1 MIIRLKKIN
10 LIIFILFFFLGSLE
24 ANQIF
29 DIKKSVKDND
39 FSNFISEFGDP
50 EKDSK
55 FSNIFFEKS
64 FEDIQSFIKAL
75 PNRSPNPVIQ
85 KIIYDL
91 LTAKKRLNR
100 NFISKGQDEK
110 IFELLV
116 SQLFETGRISE
127 IELYYSQSTNLNN
140 NEYILK
146 KMIEGN
152 LLRNRHNEACKILD
166 TTANQSPEVFGKIII
181 ICDILNNRY
190 EEAKLGLLLLKEQN
204 NPGDTFFIDLAY
216 SLMSEDDLND
226 SENLKKNLE
235 QIKSLNPI
243 IMSSL
248 QYADISPNYEQVEN
262 LNTSGLL
269 FILSNPAVEIDIKIF
284 CAELL
289 VKQGRIG
296 FDFLSEA
303 YLLPRFGSEDLE
315 NSLKIYKTLSPAKAR
330 PLLYQ
335 AIVAEKNDEIRL
347 QKIIALLKTS
357 IIDDLFSPISNL
369 IANLIKLDE
378 DLATTENLLLI
389 SKVFQSQKDFFNANS
404 VLDRIKN
411 QSYESLIFRKISV
424 ELAKYL
430 NNKLVNDPSLE
441 ENISKLTKLE
451 RISSEKHKKIIMNL
465 ILNYNLNQNM
475 MNQLKKIAFQNS
487 EKLSD
492 YSVQKLFL
500 AQNFSEKNDLFNSLS
515 IFFDIVGNN
524 NIKNLDLLQTYQ
536 ILLILKNLGFDDEL
550 KELSKSII
558 E

>member
-1 MIIRLKKIN
+1 M
-10 LIIFILFFFLGSLE
+10 
-24 ANQIF
+24 
-29 DIKKSVKDND
+29 
-39 FSNFISEFGDP
+39 
-50 EKDSK
+50 
-55 FSNIFFEKS
+55 
-64 FEDIQSFIKAL
+64 
-75 PNRSPNPVIQ
+75 
-85 KIIYDL
+85 
-91 LTAKKRLNR
+91 TAKKKLNR
-100 NFISKGQDEK
+100 NFISKEQDEK

-152 LLRNRHNEACKILD
+152 LLRNRHNEACKILNA
-166 TTANQSPEVFGKIII
+166 TANQSPEVFGKIII

-315 NSLKIYKTLSPAKAR
+315 NSLKLYKTLSPAKAR

-335 AIVAEKNDEIRL
+335 SIIAEKNDEMRL

-378 DLATTENLLLI
+378 GLATTENLLLI

-404 VLDRIKN
+404 VLDRIKD
-411 QSYESLIFRKISV
+411 QSYENLIFREISV

-451 RISSEKHKKIIMNL
+451 KINSEKHKKIIMNL

-515 IFFDIVGNN
+515 IF
-524 NIKNLDLLQTYQ
+524 
-536 ILLILKNLGFDDEL
+536 LI
-550 KELSKSII
+550 
-558 E
+558 

>member
-10 LIIFILFFFLGSLE
+10 LIILILFFFLGSLE

-29 DIKKSVKDND
+29 DIKKSVKDNEHG
-39 FSNFISEFGDP
+39 NFISEFGDP

-55 FSNIFFEKS
+55 FSLIFFEKS
-64 FEDIQSFIKAL
+64 FEDIQSFIKAI

-91 LTAKKRLNR
+91 LTAKKKLNR
-100 NFISKGQDEK
+100 NFISKEQDEK

-226 SENLKKNLE
+226 SENLKKT
-235 QIKSLNPI
+235 SLNQL
-243 IMSSL
+243 L
-248 QYADISPNYEQVEN
+248 QYADISPNYGV
-262 LNTSGLL
+262 L
-269 FILSNPAVEIDIKIF
+269 FFSNPAVEIDIKIF

-296 FDFLSEA
+296 FDFF
-303 YLLPRFGSEDLE
+303 R
-315 NSLKIYKTLSPAKAR
+315 SLFA
-330 PLLYQ
+330 
-335 AIVAEKNDEIRL
+335 
-347 QKIIALLKTS
+347 
-357 IIDDLFSPISNL
+357 
-369 IANLIKLDE
+369 
-378 DLATTENLLLI
+378 
-389 SKVFQSQKDFFNANS
+389 SKVWK
-404 VLDRIKN
+404 
-411 QSYESLIFRKISV
+411 
-424 ELAKYL
+424 
-430 NNKLVNDPSLE
+430 
-441 ENISKLTKLE
+441 
-451 RISSEKHKKIIMNL
+451 
-465 ILNYNLNQNM
+465 
-475 MNQLKKIAFQNS
+475 
-487 EKLSD
+487 
-492 YSVQKLFL
+492 
-500 AQNFSEKNDLFNSLS
+500 
-515 IFFDIVGNN
+515 
-524 NIKNLDLLQTYQ
+524 
-536 ILLILKNLGFDDEL
+536 
-550 KELSKSII
+550 
-558 E
+558 